1 MGVMHAIFSQ
11 LQGGEGGFEV
21 YFLSNRMETK
31 EFLMMQGISKSYG
44 GTQAL
49 RDVDFSAKS
58 GEVHAIVG
66 ENGAGKSTL
75 VKILS
80 GAIQPDTG
88 QILIN
93 GTQTE
98 IDSPQ
103 FAHRLGIRAVH
114 QHFSLVPHLTVTENI
129 LLGDMP
135 TGKLRWWINWPEAH
149 CRAQEII
156 EQIGFRDIDV
166 RKPVSR
172 LSVSQ
177 QQMVEIAKAV
187 EVKPRIL
194 IMDEPSAV
202 LSQEELKRLFAL
214 IKQLKEKSILI
225 LYISHRLNEV
235 FEITDRVT
243 VLKDG
248 ALVGTVR
255 IQETDRGDLIKM
267 MVGRTLDEVFP
278 DRHAGSGAEILTLNG
293 LGMEGSFENI
303 SFSVAQGEIVGLYGL
318 IGSGRTEVARC
329 IFGAGQPTSG
339 EIRLNGRVVRPK
351 SPRDALKAGI
361 AMLTEDRIRDGLVLF
376 LSIRDN
382 VSLANF
388 QLMSRLGILNRRRQN
403 SLVRSKVQELRIRP
417 PEMDRL
423 VRTLSGGNQQKVV
436 LAKWLLARAKLLILD
451 EPTRGVDVATK
462 QEIYN
467 IIKGLADSGMG
478 ILLISS
484 EMPEIL
490 GMSDRAL
497 VMREGRL
504 VGEFLRQQA
513 TEQNLLACAAGV
525 IEKSGG
531 G

>member
-1 MGVMHAIFSQ
+1 
-11 LQGGEGGFEV
+11 
-21 YFLSNRMETK
+21 METTDY
-31 EFLMMQGISKSYG
+31 LRMQGISKNYD

-49 RDVDFSAKS
+49 RQVDFSAGS

-75 VKILS
+75 VKILT
-80 GAIQPDTG
+80 GAVQSDTG
-88 QILIN
+88 RILLN
-93 GTQTE
+93 GKPIE
-98 IDSPQ
+98 IGSPLVGQ
-103 FAHRLGIRAVH
+103 RLGIRMVH
-114 QHFSLVPHLTVTENI
+114 QHVSLVPHLTVTENI

-135 TGKLRWWINWPEAH
+135 TRKMKWWINWSAAH
-149 CRAQEII
+149 RRAQEIL
-156 EQIGFRDIDV
+156 EDIGFRGIHV

-172 LSVSQ
+172 LSASQ
-177 QQMVEIAKAV
+177 QQIVEIAKAV
-187 EVKPRIL
+187 AVKPQIL

-202 LSQEELKRLFAL
+202 LSQEELKYLFAL
-214 IKQLKEKSILI
+214 IRKLKETSVLI
-225 LYISHRLNEV
+225 LYISHRLDEV
-235 FEITDRVT
+235 FEIADRVT

-248 ALVGTVR
+248 TLVGTVR
-255 IQETDRGDLIKM
+255 PQETDKGSLIKM
-267 MVGRTLDEVFP
+267 MVGRALDEIFP
-278 DRHAGSGAEILTLNG
+278 HRPGSAGAEILRLNG
-293 LGMEGSFENI
+293 LSLKGFFENI
-303 SFSVAQGEIVGLYGL
+303 SLSVAQGEVVGLYGL

-329 IFGAGQPTSG
+329 IFGAEQPTSG
-339 EIRLNGRVVRPK
+339 EIRLSGQVVHPR
-351 SPRDALKAGI
+351 SPHDALKAGI

-388 QLMSRLGILNRRRQN
+388 ELMSRWGVLHRSRQN
-403 SLVRSKVQELRIRP
+403 SLIQPKVQELNIRP
-417 PEMDRL
+417 PNIDRL

-467 IIKGLADSGMG
+467 IIKGLAVSGVG

-490 GMSDRAL
+490 GMSDRVL
-497 VMREGRL
+497 VMREGQL
-504 VGEFLRQQA
+504 AGEFLRHQA

-525 IEKSGG
+525 IEPSKGE
-531 G
+531 

>member
-1 MGVMHAIFSQ
+1 
-11 LQGGEGGFEV
+11 
-21 YFLSNRMETK
+21 
-31 EFLMMQGISKSYG
+31 MQGITKSYD

-49 RDVDFSAKS
+49 RKVDFSAGS

-75 VKILS
+75 VKILT
-80 GAIQPDTG
+80 GAVQADTG
-88 QILIN
+88 QILLN
-93 GTQTE
+93 GKPRE
-98 IDSPQ
+98 IGSPLIGQ
-103 FAHRLGIRAVH
+103 RLGIRMVH
-114 QHFSLVPHLTVTENI
+114 QHVSLVPHLTVTENI

-135 TGKLRWWINWPEAH
+135 KRKLKWWINWPEAH
-149 CRAQEII
+149 CRAQKILE
-156 EQIGFRDIDV
+156 EIGFRGINV
-166 RKPVSR
+166 RKVVSR
-172 LSVSQ
+172 LSASQ

-187 EVKPRIL
+187 AVKPQVL

-214 IKQLKEKSILI
+214 IRDLKKKSVLI
-225 LYISHRLNEV
+225 LYISHRLDEV
-235 FEITDRVT
+235 FEIADRVT

-248 ALVGTVR
+248 ILMGTVR
-255 IQETDRGDLIKM
+255 PQEIDKGSLIKM
-267 MVGRTLDEVFP
+267 MIGRTLDEIFP
-278 DRHAGSGAEILTLNG
+278 HRPVRAGAEILTLKD
-293 LGMEGSFENI
+293 LSLKGSFENI

-329 IFGAGQPTSG
+329 IFGADQPTSG
-339 EIRLNGRVVRPK
+339 DIRLNGRVVRPK
-351 SPRDALKAGI
+351 SPHDALKAGI

-388 QLMSRLGILNRRRQN
+388 QLMSRLSILNRRRQN

-417 PEMDRL
+417 PEIDRL
-423 VRTLSGGNQQKVV
+423 VQTLSGGNQQKVV
-436 LAKWLLARAKLLILD
+436 LAKWLLAQAKLLILD

-467 IIKGLADSGMG
+467 IIKDLADSGMG

-504 VGEFLRQQA
+504 AGEFLRHEA

-525 IEKSGG
+525 IEKSRGE
-531 G
+531 